1 MRQKLTKTNKDKIKI
16 YIKSILIPVIV
27 GGIVGVLISKL
38 IDYNTIHKPPLSPP
52 STAFPIVWTILYI
65 LMGISYGI
73 LKNQYIN
80 NLSILN
86 NKEGKLLS
94 TRQLYYI
101 QLAVNA
107 LWSIIFFIFKLRLF
121 AFIWILI
128 LIILVILMIIDFYK
142 KNKLAG
148 LLQIPYLLWL
158 IFATY
163 LNLGVYILN

>member
-1 MRQKLTKTNKDKIKI
+1 MLWIPTLFCPCII
-16 YIKSILIPVIV
+16 SLIELSI
-27 GGIVGVLISKL
+27 
-38 IDYNTIHKPPLSPP
+38 
-52 STAFPIVWTILYI
+52 
-65 LMGISYGI
+65 
-73 LKNQYIN
+73 KNQYIN

-101 QLAVNA
+101 QLAVNT
-107 LWSIIFFIFKLRLF
+107 LWSIIFFIFKWRLF

-158 IFATY
+158 IFAAY

>member
-1 MRQKLTKTNKDKIKI
+1 MTQSNKDKIKI

-27 GGIVGVLISKL
+27 GGIVGLLISKF

-52 STAFPIVWTILYI
+52 STAFPIAWTILYI

-94 TRQLYYI
+94 TKQLYYV
-101 QLAVNA
+101 QLAVNS
-107 LWSIIFFIFKLRLF
+107 LWPIIFFIFKWRLF

-158 IFATY
+158 IFAAY

>member
-1 MRQKLTKTNKDKIKI
+1 MNKKLKI
-16 YIKSILIPVIV
+16 YIKSILMPVII
-27 GGIVGVLISKL
+27 GSIVGLVISKF
-38 IDYNTIHKPPLSPP
+38 IDYDTLKRPLLSPP
-52 STAFPIVWTILYI
+52 SIAFPIVWTILYI

-94 TRQLYYI
+94 TKQLYYV
-101 QLAVNA
+101 QLAVNT
-107 LWSIIFFIFKLRLF
+107 LWSIIFFIFKWRLF

>member
-1 MRQKLTKTNKDKIKI
+1 MNKKLKI
-16 YIKSILIPVIV
+16 YIKSILMPVII
-27 GGIVGVLISKL
+27 GSIVGLVISKF
-38 IDYNTIHKPPLSPP
+38 IDYDTLKRPLLSPP
-52 STAFPIVWTILYI
+52 SIAFPIVWTIIYI
-65 LMGISYGI
+65 LMGISFGI

-107 LWSIIFFIFKLRLF
+107 LWSIIFFIFKWRLF

>member
-1 MRQKLTKTNKDKIKI
+1 MTQSNKDKIKI

-52 STAFPIVWTILYI
+52 SIAFPIVWTILYI

-101 QLAVNA
+101 QLAVNT
-107 LWSIIFFIFKLRLF
+107 LWSIIFFIFKWRLF

-158 IFATY
+158 IFAAY

>member
-1 MRQKLTKTNKDKIKI
+1 MTQSNKNKIKI

-27 GGIVGVLISKL
+27 GGIVGLLISKF
-38 IDYNTIHKPPLSPP
+38 IDYNTIHKPSLSPP
-52 STAFPIVWTILYI
+52 SIAFPIAWTILYI

-94 TRQLYYI
+94 TKQLYYV
-101 QLAVNA
+101 QLAVNT
-107 LWSIIFFIFKLRLF
+107 LWSIIFFIFKWRLF

-158 IFATY
+158 IFAAY

>member
-1 MRQKLTKTNKDKIKI
+1 MTQSNKDKIKI

-27 GGIVGVLISKL
+27 GGLVGVLISKL

-52 STAFPIVWTILYI
+52 STAFPIAWTILYI

-101 QLAVNA
+101 QLAVNT
-107 LWSIIFFIFKLRLF
+107 LWSIIFFIFKWRLF

-128 LIILVILMIIDFYK
+128 LIILVVLMIIDFYK

-158 IFATY
+158 IFAAY